1 MITLWFESTDQSEW
15 TEQVDTAEQAVSII
29 QWYMGTP
36 EVGAAGY
43 AISRD
48 GIVKC
53 YAEGTTWKE
62 LGYGY

>member
-1 MITLWFESTDQSEW
+1 MITLWFDSIDQSEW

-36 EVGAAGY
+36 EIGAGY
-43 AISRD
+43 AISGD

-53 YAEGTTWKE
+53 CIEGTTWKE

>member
-29 QWYMGTP
+29 QWYMGIP
-36 EVGAAGY
+36 EVGAGY
-43 AISRD
+43 ALSGD

-62 LGYGY
+62 LGYGN

>member
-1 MITLWFESTDQSEW
+1 MITLWFESADQSEW

-29 QWYMGTP
+29 QWYMNTP
-36 EVGAAGY
+36 EVVAGY
-43 AISRD
+43 AISGD

-53 YAEGTTWKE
+53 CIEGTTWKE